1 MTAIGPACLRS
12 SGYGPQ
18 YGKQGGRS
26 AVFNSGVRTNRR
38 TNLAS
43 VGAVASALAASSCC
57 LPLFP
62 FFAAAG
68 LAGGSALLAILRP
81 YLLGASVLLIGYG
94 FYQARRA
101 KQCNCR
107 PSLVSAILLWSSS
120 AMVVVMILFP
130 QAVAALLA
138 G

>member
-1 MTAIGPACLRS
+1 MS
-12 SGYGPQ
+12 DSG
-18 YGKQGGRS
+18 
-26 AVFNSGVRTNRR
+26 ARTNRR

-62 FFAAAG
+62 FVAAAG
-68 LAGGSALLAILRP
+68 LAGGSALLATLRP

-101 KQCNCR
+101 KQCDCR
-107 PSLVSAILLWSSS
+107 PSIVSTILLWSS
-120 AMVVVMILFP
+120 AAVVVVMILFP
-130 QAVAALLA
+130 QAVAALVA

>member
-1 MTAIGPACLRS
+1 MS
-12 SGYGPQ
+12 DSGT
-18 YGKQGGRS
+18 K
-26 AVFNSGVRTNRR
+26 TNRR

-43 VGAVASALAASSCC
+43 VGAVTSALAASSCC

-62 FFAAAG
+62 FVAAAG
-68 LAGGSALLAILRP
+68 LAAGSPLLATLRP
-81 YLLGASVLLIGYG
+81 YLLGASVLLVGYG
-94 FYQARRA
+94 FYQAGRA

-107 PSLVSAILLWSSS
+107 PSLVSTILLWSS
-120 AMVVVMILFP
+120 AAIVAVMILFP

>member
-1 MTAIGPACLRS
+1 MSDPGA
-12 SGYGPQ
+12 
-18 YGKQGGRS
+18 K
-26 AVFNSGVRTNRR
+26 TNRR

-43 VGAVASALAASSCC
+43 VGAVTSALAASSCC

-62 FFAAAG
+62 FVAAAG
-68 LAGGSALLAILRP
+68 IAGGSALLTTLQP

-94 FYQARRA
+94 FYEARRA

-107 PSLVSAILLWSSS
+107 PSLVSTILLWCST
-120 AMVVVMILFP
+120 AIVAVMILFP
-130 QAVAALLA
+130 QAIAAMLA

>member
-1 MTAIGPACLRS
+1 VS
-12 SGYGPQ
+12 D
-18 YGKQGGRS
+18 
-26 AVFNSGVRTNRR
+26 SGVRTNRR

-57 LPLFP
+57 LPLLP
-62 FFAAAG
+62 FVAAAG
-68 LAGGSALLAILRP
+68 LAGGSALLATLRP

-101 KQCNCR
+101 TQCNCR
-107 PSLVSAILLWSSS
+107 PRLISRILLWSS
-120 AMVVVMILFP
+120 AALVAVMIFFP
-130 QAVAALLA
+130 QEVTALLA

>member
-1 MTAIGPACLRS
+1 MS
-12 SGYGPQ
+12 D
-18 YGKQGGRS
+18 
-26 AVFNSGVRTNRR
+26 SGVRTNRR

-57 LPLFP
+57 LPLLP
-62 FFAAAG
+62 FVAAAG
-68 LAGGSALLAILRP
+68 LAGGSALLATLRP
-81 YLLGASVLLIGYG
+81 YLLAASVLLIVYG

-101 KQCNCR
+101 TQCNCR
-107 PSLVSAILLWSSS
+107 PSLISTILLWSST
-120 AMVVVMILFP
+120 AIVAVMILFP

>member
-1 MTAIGPACLRS
+1 VS
-12 SGYGPQ
+12 D
-18 YGKQGGRS
+18 
-26 AVFNSGVRTNRR
+26 SGVRTNRR

-62 FFAAAG
+62 FVAAAG
-68 LAGGSALLAILRP
+68 LASGSALLATLRP

-101 KQCNCR
+101 NQCSCPPN
-107 PSLVSAILLWSSS
+107 LVSTILLWSS
-120 AMVVVMILFP
+120 AAIVVVMMIFP

>member
-1 MTAIGPACLRS
+1 MS
-12 SGYGPQ
+12 D
-18 YGKQGGRS
+18 
-26 AVFNSGVRTNRR
+26 SGVRTDRR

-62 FFAAAG
+62 FLAAAG
-68 LAGGSALLAILRP
+68 LAGGSALLATLQP

-107 PSLVSAILLWSSS
+107 PSLVSTILLWSS
-120 AMVVVMILFP
+120 AAIVVVMIIFP
-130 QAVAALLA
+130 QAVASLLA